1 MCLGLL
7 CLTSHSTKIQLYRG
21 REFYWWRQPE
31 VPGIKQAPTCRKLL
45 TNERERAYIFI
56 FISEREK
63 AYIFIFISL
72 TNL

>member
-1 MCLGLL
+1 VSFIGGGNR
-7 CLTSHSTKIQLYRG
+7 STRNKASTDLPQVTDK
-21 REFYWWRQPE
+21 RERE
-31 VPGIKQAPTCRKLL
+31 R
-45 TNERERAYIFI
+45 ERERAYIFI